1 MLITLIDVFLFSA
14 PNRDE
19 VLTKNIFLEEEAKRE
34 AEAVENEEKMPEH
47 KTEST
52 YEDAQQEDDIF
63 YDSKAEQQEE

>member
-1 MLITLIDVFLFSA
+1 MFFSLTR
-14 PNRDE
+14 RDE

-34 AEAVENEEKMPEH
+34 AEAVQNEEKLPEH

-52 YEDAQQEDDIF
+52 YEDDDIF